1 MRSSASLPDTPTLLP
16 EVAERWSA
24 QWGTEMTEAVAEAL
38 AAPPAMDLTLKDAGT
53 TQTWAETLG
62 GTSLLPGHVRLN
74 EAMDVTT
81 LPGFAEGA
89 WWVQDLA
96 ASFPARLLGAGEGQD
111 VLDLCAA
118 PGGKTMQQIGRAL
131 SGGRWGQTG

>member
-24 QWGTEMTEAVAEAL
+24 QWGTEMTEAAAEAL

-74 EAMDVTT
+74 ESTEQRR
-81 LPGFAEGA
+81 EGK
-89 WWVQDLA
+89 
-96 ASFPARLLGAGEGQD
+96 AS
-111 VLDLCAA
+111 
-118 PGGKTMQQIGRAL
+118 GRTCR
-131 SGGRWGQTG
+131 SRWSPNH